1 MFIRLN
7 VQEDNPGS
15 SSSTMLKGKAS
26 RAPRT
31 GSVMVLDSSSKV
43 HPSSGTFQDWEQQ
56 PTSGNKVPMLG
67 LTNNQKRPISAAS
80 PSHPMAQ
87 WVGQRPQKISRTR
100 RTNLVSPVA
109 NSEAHVLSQGY
120 STPDLIARTSSFGAN
135 GSLIASTLDNN
146 SPKIKRE
153 FENVSSPFGLSESEE
168 SGAGETKLKEK
179 GTDSNGDGVAHK
191 IGSFTLPTRKN
202 KILTNEVGDGV
213 RRQGRS
219 GSSSALT
226 RTSIHLK
233 KEKLDNIPPT
243 LPVQSLRPASEKNKR
258 CLNYLSSFLYRSLK
272 IIHAFKLM
280 KFSQIDY
287 LLLIQSVNQGV
298 HLQKR
303 SSKIANPQ
311 SELGRC

>member
-1 MFIRLN
+1 MSVFIRLN

-15 SSSTMLKGKAS
+15 GSNTMLKGKAS

-56 PTSGNKVPMLG
+56 PTSGNKGPMLG
-67 LTNNQKRPISAAS
+67 MTNTQKRPISAAS
-80 PSHPMAQ
+80 SSHAMAQ
-87 WVGQRPQKISRTR
+87 WVGQRPHKISRTR

-109 NSEAHVLSQGY
+109 NSEAQVLSQGY
-120 STPDLIARTSSFGAN
+120 STPDLVARTSSFGAN

-168 SGAGETKLKEK
+168 SGAGETKMKEK
-179 GTDSNGDGVAHK
+179 GTDSADGVAHK

-243 LPVQSLRPASEKNKR
+243 MPVQSLRPASEKNKR
-258 CLNYLSSFLYRSLK
+258 CLNYLSSFYTG
-272 IIHAFKLM
+272 F
-280 KFSQIDY
+280 
-287 LLLIQSVNQGV
+287 
-298 HLQKR
+298 
-303 SSKIANPQ
+303 
-311 SELGRC
+311 